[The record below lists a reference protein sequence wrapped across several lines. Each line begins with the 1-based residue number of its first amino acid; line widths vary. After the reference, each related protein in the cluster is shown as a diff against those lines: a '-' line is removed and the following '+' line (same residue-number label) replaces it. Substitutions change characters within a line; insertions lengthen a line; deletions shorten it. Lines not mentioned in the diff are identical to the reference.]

1 MDVPSPQ
8 SKKYVVLRRHGQYDE
23 TFKVRYYHWMYCRM
37 YHELLDILKSAII
50 LKEDS
55 KRKLTALGREQAHL
69 TGARLAEM
77 IKGIDDRFE
86 ACDVKE
92 IRVSDMTRAKE
103 TASIIAEH
111 LPKTVVRVKPDPLL
125 NEGM

>member
-1 MDVPSPQ
+1 MHCRLCQ
-8 SKKYVVLRRHGQYDE
+8 H
-23 TFKVRYYHWMYCRM
+23 KV
-37 YHELLDILKSAII
+37 LLDTLKGTFIFYMHQ
-50 LKEDS
+50 KEDS
-55 KRKLTALGREQAHL
+55 KRRLTPLGREQAHL
-69 TGARLAEM
+69 TGERLAEM

-111 LPKTVVRVKPDPLL
+111 LPKNIVRVKPDPLL